1 VKIHGISPIIQS
13 GDEGSELKY
22 NFKITLL
29 GDSGTGKT
37 SILHSLTH
45 GIFKDCNATR
55 GVDVGFKSLE
65 FAGRK
70 IKLTVWDCAGQD
82 RFRAIC
88 PNYIRNSHGVLL
100 VYDITDP
107 SSFKN
112 VEEWLSVIYESAPP
126 DVSILLVGNKTD
138 LEDSRKVATDKGLST
153 AKSLGFEFMEISAK
167 SQTNLDV
174 AFRVLLGKIVSSLWE
189 DGYIDSV
196 EVSPSIVKLSSN
208 EASSSQISQNSQCRC

>member
-1 VKIHGISPIIQS
+1 
-13 GDEGSELKY
+13 
-22 NFKITLL
+22 
-29 GDSGTGKT
+29 
-37 SILHSLTH
+37 
-45 GIFKDCNATR
+45 
-55 GVDVGFKSLE
+55 
-65 FAGRK
+65 
-70 IKLTVWDCAGQD
+70 VWDCAGQD

-126 DVSILLVGNKTD
+126 DVSILMVGNKTD
-138 LEDSRKVATDKGLST
+138 LEDNRKVPTDQGLST

-167 SQTNLDV
+167 SQTNLEV

-196 EVSPSIVKLSSN
+196 EISPSIVKLSNN
-208 EASSSQISQNSQCRC
+208 EASSSQTSRNSQCSC